1 MLFLYSIGIPFA
13 VILIALIV
21 FRASTH
27 KFYVSLLGLA
37 ISLVLAASLTN
48 LAKNAIGRPRP
59 DFLDRCKARPGTP
72 QSSLVGA
79 EVCTQTNAHTLQDG
93 WRSFPSGHSSFSFSG
108 LGYLALWGAG
118 QLHAV
123 RPHANLLR
131 GLLCL
136 LPIVEAAGIAI
147 SRLEDYRH
155 DPYDVSAGS
164 LLGIAVAYASYRRYF
179 PTLRSSL
186 CDSPIPRRTDSLPL
200 KQHDEELAVDDTADF
215 ELAQDEGS
223 DHFPLNASS

>member
-13 VILIALIV
+13 VVLIALIV
-21 FRASTH
+21 FRASSH
-27 KFYVSLLGLA
+27 KFHVSLLGLA
-37 ISLVLAASLTN
+37 ISLVLASSLTN

-72 QSSLVGA
+72 QGSLVGI
-79 EVCTQTNAHTLQDG
+79 EVCTETNAHTLQDG
-93 WRSFPSGHSSFSFSG
+93 WRSFPSGHSSFAFSG

-118 QLHAV
+118 QLHV
-123 RPHANLLR
+123 FRPHANLLR

-136 LPIVEAAGIAI
+136 LPIVAAAGIAI

-164 LLGIAVAYASYRRYF
+164 LLGIIVAYASYRRYF
-179 PTLRSSL
+179 PTLKSGV
-186 CDSPIPRRTDSLPL
+186 CDSPIPRRSDSMPL
-200 KQHDEELAVDDTADF
+200 KHDEEVAVNRETGDF
-215 ELAQDEGS
+215 ELADDEAS
-223 DHFPLNASS
+223 DHFPLNRSS